1 MGLVVFYIIFFTFR
15 LNVMNIPHNTINPME
30 HCYRSELCYGEDQL
44 LKLQNA
50 ITVTIQ
56 NTTEVYFYGFL
67 DTASDNSNGTAS
79 FGVLKGLTKIE
90 EQIR

>member
-1 MGLVVFYIIFFTFR
+1 
-15 LNVMNIPHNTINPME
+15 ME
-30 HCYRSELCYGEDQL
+30 HCYRSELNYGEDQL

-67 DTASDNSNGTAS
+67 DTASDNVLNSNGTAS
-79 FGVLKGLTKIE
+79 FGVLIGLTKIE